1 MHLSKLACASLVAAG
16 LLGIS
21 AAPAAAQPPSSCF
34 WVSQWDGW
42 SAPSPS
48 VLYLRVNRREIYRV
62 DLSGPSSML
71 QSPGVHLVSKVVGSS
86 SICSA
91 LDLDLAVADGHGIRE
106 PLIARS
112 ITRLTPEEVASV
124 PAKFRP

>member
-1 MHLSKLACASLVAAG
+1 MRVSKLVCAGLIAAG
-16 LLGIS
+16 LLGAS
-21 AAPAAAQPPSSCF
+21 ETAAAKTRTDCF

-48 VLYLRVNRREIYRV
+48 VLYLRVNRRDIYRV

-71 QSPGVHLVSKVVGSS
+71 QSPGVHLVSKVVGTS
-86 SICSA
+86 SICSS
-91 LDLDLAVADGHGIRE
+91 LDLDLAVADGHGISE

>member
-1 MHLSKLACASLVAAG
+1 MRLSKLLCAGLITAG

-34 WVSQWDGW
+34 WISQWDGW

-48 VLYLRVNRREIYRV
+48 VLYLRVNRRDIYRV
-62 DLSGPSSML
+62 DLSGPSSIL
-71 QSPGVHLVSKVVGSS
+71 QSPGVHLVSRVIDSS

-91 LDLDLAVADGHGIRE
+91 IDLDLSVSDGHGIRE